1 VKGFFVSIVGL
12 NTKVVKIYNKESR
25 KRRHGSR

>member
-12 NTKVVKIYNKESR
+12 KYKSCEDL
-25 KRRHGSR
+25 